1 MKDVK
6 RSYAMS
12 DDSMLGE
19 ANTIFALAQN
29 DFGELSAVEPE
40 LTRDQLTTWQNEAK
54 ECSSDFSSL
63 GSKSAI
69 SLETKRVNDA
79 MDVCKGKTSLFYY
92 HLDRALIDIPN
103 IEVLFGRR
111 GFDDARKNPE
121 KMVRQINLIVTT
133 GKKPEYMAKLTKRLG
148 DNFFTELTDLQAN
161 LQAALAAQ
169 NLAKANQPAETE
181 ARVLRY
187 NAIWN
192 NIRFINE
199 VAKIA
204 FYGRPAKL
212 QQYQLYDSPAPKK
225 PENPDENKNDMP
237 DDI

>member
-1 MKDVK
+1 M
-6 RSYAMS
+6 
-12 DDSMLGE
+12 
-19 ANTIFALAQN
+19 
-29 DFGELSAVEPE
+29 
-40 LTRDQLTTWQNEAK
+40 
-54 ECSSDFSSL
+54 
-63 GSKSAI
+63 
-69 SLETKRVNDA
+69 
-79 MDVCKGKTSLFYY
+79 
-92 HLDRALIDIPN
+92 
-103 IEVLFGRR
+103 
-111 GFDDARKNPE
+111 
-121 KMVRQINLIVTT
+121 
-133 GKKPEYMAKLTKRLG
+133 PEYMAKLTKRLG
-148 DNFFTELTDLQAN
+148 DNFFPELTDLQAN